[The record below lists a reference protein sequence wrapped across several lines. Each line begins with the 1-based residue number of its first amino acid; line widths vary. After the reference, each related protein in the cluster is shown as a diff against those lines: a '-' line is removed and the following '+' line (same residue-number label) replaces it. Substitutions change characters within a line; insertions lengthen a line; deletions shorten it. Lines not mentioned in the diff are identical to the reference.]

1 MKHLYAL
8 LLLGASFS
16 YAQNTTKDAF
26 LDQLLSKMTLEEKI
40 GQLNLISPPGDI
52 STGAAVS
59 SDAEKYIIDGKLGA
73 VLNMTSIDRIR
84 KTQEIA
90 VTKSRLKIPLLFG
103 LDVIHGYKTQFPIP
117 LGLSATWD
125 PEAVQ
130 RAARIA
136 ATEATADGIDWT
148 FSPMCDISRDP
159 RWGRVAEGFG
169 EDPLLGSKMAAAM
182 VKGYQGQS
190 LSSPNSILA
199 CVKHFALYGGAEAG
213 RDYNTVDMS
222 LNRMYNE
229 YFPPYKA
236 AVDAGA
242 GSVMTSFN
250 DINGVP
256 STANKWL
263 LTNVLRDQWHFGGF
277 VVTDFTAIKE
287 LIAHGL
293 GDSPQV
299 AARSLKAGTDMDMVG
314 EDFLNTL
321 ATSVKEGKVT
331 VADIDH
337 ACRRILSIKYDLGL
351 FRDPFLRL
359 DTKRRDTEIFTPANR
374 SEARRTA
381 ASSFVLMKN
390 ERKAL
395 PLPTSERVA
404 FIGPLLDDKANM
416 PGTWAVAVESDKA
429 VTLKQALNE
438 RTDRERFSFAK
449 GCNLTDDPKMAE
461 NVWIKTPIDNPEKL
475 LAEALAVA
483 KKADRIVLI
492 LGEASEM
499 TGESASRSDIAFP
512 ENQLKLVAAM
522 RALGKPMS
530 VVLFTGRPLDLT
542 KLLPLT
548 DGLLNVW
555 FPGTEA
561 GYAIADVLFGD
572 VNPSGKLTMTFP
584 RAVGQVPIY
593 YNHKN
598 TGRPIGNLDGKFEK
612 YRSNYLDVRNE
623 PLFPF
628 GFGLSYT
635 TFEYSK
641 LTVSKERLNGNETL
655 RASIT
660 VKNTGRVDG
669 TEVVQLYIRDQAASI
684 TRPVKELKGFQKIS
698 LAKGESRVISFDIT
712 PELLSFYN
720 EDLIFD
726 WEAGAFDI
734 MIGTDSENLQTKT
747 VVWEK

>member
-1 MKHLYAL
+1 MKPHYL
-8 LLLGASFS
+8 LFMLAFSFGH
-16 YAQNTTKDAF
+16 AQDAKKEAF
-26 LDQLLSKMTLEEKI
+26 LDQLMSKMSLEEKI

-59 SDAEKYIIDGKLGA
+59 ADAEKYIIEGKLGA
-73 VLNMTSIDRIR
+73 VLNMTSVDRIR

-130 RAARIA
+130 RAARVA

-169 EDPLLGSKMAAAM
+169 EDPFLGSKMAAAM

-222 LNRMYNE
+222 PNRMYNE

-236 AVDAGA
+236 AVEAGA
-242 GSVMTSFN
+242 GSIMTSFN

-263 LTNVLRDQWHFGGF
+263 LTEVLRNQWHFGGF

-299 AARSLKAGTDMDMVG
+299 AARSIKAGTDMDMVG

-321 ATSVKEGKVT
+321 AASVKGGKVT
-331 VADIDH
+331 VADIDR

-359 DTKRRDTEIFTPANR
+359 DAKRRDTEIFTPAHR
-374 SEARRTA
+374 LEARRTA

-390 ERKAL
+390 DRSAL
-395 PLPTSERVA
+395 PLPASGKVA

-429 VTLKQALNE
+429 VTLKQALIE
-438 RTDRERFSFAK
+438 RPDRERFLFAK

-461 NVWIKTPIDNPEKL
+461 NVWLKTPIEKP
-475 LAEALAVA
+475 EALLTEAVA
-483 KKADRIVLI
+483 IANKADRIVLV

-512 ENQLKLVAAM
+512 ENQLKLVAAIH
-522 RALGKPMS
+522 ALGKPMS

-542 KLLPLT
+542 NLLPLT

-561 GYAIADVLFGD
+561 GYAISDVLFGD

-598 TGRPIGNLDGKFEK
+598 TGRPIGNAEGKFEK

-635 TFEYSK
+635 TFTYGTPVLSK
-641 LTVSKERLNGNETL
+641 DKLNGNETL
-655 RASIT
+655 RAS
-660 VKNTGRVDG
+660 VKLTNTGKYDG
-669 TEVVQLYIRDQAASI
+669 TEVVQLYIRDVAASI
-684 TRPVKELKGFQKIS
+684 TRPVKELKGFKKVF
-698 LAKGESRVISFDIT
+698 LKKGESTVVTFDIT

-734 MIGTDSENLQTKT
+734 MIGTDSDHLQTKT
-747 VVWEK
+747 VLWEK